1 MRINNVKELQDI
13 LKSKPGYFDNML
25 EDKFSIK
32 LDDLTPDNVTWGSIG
47 MDDLDSV
54 EMIMDFEKYFDIE
67 ITDDLMNSI
76 EDTNFYE
83 FYKAVSIARIREDK
97 LNELGIVSDEI
108 DKK

>member
-1 MRINNVKELQDI
+1 MKIDNIQDLVNI
-13 LKSKPGYFDNML
+13 LRSKPGYFDNML

-54 EMIMDFEKYFDIE
+54 EMIMEFEKYFDIE
-67 ITDDLMNSI
+67 IPDDLMNSI

-83 FYKAVSIARIREDK
+83 FYSKVSIARIREDK